1 MSITHSYINHTQVR
15 LFYKVLCTS
24 LVIMKVPNMFQ
35 SVIQSLRKELTLN
48 DILWGII
55 PLILFILSNN
65 RYSISYVDGLLTQGS
80 LVTVALTNIVVAL
93 LLSVRKIWPEQAAII
108 FIVICIV
115 QVIFGPAQLFADF
128 FGFVL
133 LVNAIARGNPTHT
146 KVFVITA
153 YITTIL
159 SCALISWNVVMGP
172 IYGNNHSKSSYT
184 CSVRNI
190 NSSNIKNCV
199 SNILNFAIP
208 SIIFAIIITT
218 ITVIIGYWQRTH
230 VHTIQLLQEH
240 NNAIRA
246 YRRKA
251 QHIAVTAERARIAR
265 DMHDI
270 VAHTLSIII
279 VQADGGRY
287 AATQNIS
294 LAKKTMHIIKNEAE
308 RAVHDMRR
316 LLEALTDAPSGKL
329 DFNHVPSLIEQ
340 AKIASPKNIFWH
352 TVDGIN
358 SSNKLNKN
366 AQTVAYRIIQEALTN
381 IRKHAGECVKVN
393 IHEEWNNQGLT
404 LKITNEIHK
413 IEANQEQNSGAPHK
427 NGYGLIGMKERIE
440 NLHGTLD
447 YGKLNDGTFSIVAF
461 IPYSYSADQ
470 SNSTASV
477 LNSIHNVTNKNAKV
491 NNQAEAQTK
500 PANVKPADVNVPT
513 SSNVLPY
520 VLPEANTSKNRI
532 EKVSQWFEQHW
543 LIGDII
549 YASPWVVMMLFLPT
563 YDFIVGVGMSSQYSN
578 SLSLQILYKV
588 FTLTTMVP
596 FMFRRK
602 APTAC
607 AIVAAVFSAIQLIL
621 LPDILFANFFIPN
634 IIYAAVLYGKKRAWQ
649 WVSAVVLAESAI
661 FAVKIGIATK
671 NIPQTETPIRFFT
684 SNIAT
689 TNFYDFMQFASVGL
703 VFGFIVAI
711 ICFTVIAF
719 AYYRRNDDNNLL
731 LLKARRTELEQEQ
744 KQLEVLAANAERQ
757 RLSSNIQQKVAI
769 TLHKV
774 IDAAN
779 SGIDML
785 NKYEKT
791 NSNAENTEST
801 ETEKPQEQSEEI
813 SKAFKNIGDEGR
825 SALKYMRK
833 LLGVLRE
840 TGSSVHSANNTAN
853 VAEIA
858 IRPAAPLDEQIQH
871 NAINKQ

>member
-1 MSITHSYINHTQVR
+1 
-15 LFYKVLCTS
+15 
-24 LVIMKVPNMFQ
+24 MKISHMFC
-35 SVIQSLRKELTLN
+35 SVIQRLRTELTIN

-55 PLILFILSNN
+55 PFILFILSSN
-65 RYSISYVDGLLTQGS
+65 RYVISNVDGFLTQSS
-80 LVTVALTNIVVAL
+80 LITVALTNIVVAL
-93 LLSVRKIWPEQAAII
+93 LLSVRKLWPEQAATI

-115 QVIFGPAQLFADF
+115 QVIFGPTQLFADF

-133 LVNAIARGNPTHT
+133 LVNAIARGNPEHS
-146 KVFVITA
+146 KSFVIAA
-153 YITTIL
+153 YVTTVL
-159 SCALISWNVVMGP
+159 SCAIISWNAVMGP

-230 VHTIQLLQEH
+230 VHTIQLLQDH

-246 YRRKA
+246 YRKKA

-287 AATQNIS
+287 AATKDIS

-440 NLHGTLD
+440 NLQGTLD
-447 YGKLNDGTFSIVAF
+447 YGKMNDGTFSIVAF

-477 LNSIHNVTNKNAKV
+477 LNSIHNVTHKNAKV
-491 NNQAEAQTK
+491 NNESAAQAE

-840 TGSSVHSANNTAN
+840 TGSSVHSANNAAN

>member
-1 MSITHSYINHTQVR
+1 
-15 LFYKVLCTS
+15 
-24 LVIMKVPNMFQ
+24 MKIPHMFQ
-35 SVIQSLRKELTLN
+35 SALQRLRTELTIN

-55 PLILFILSNN
+55 SLILFILSSN
-65 RYSISYVDGLLTQGS
+65 RYVISNVDGFLTQSS
-80 LVTVALTNIVVAL
+80 LITVTLTNVVIAL
-93 LLSVRKIWPEQAAII
+93 LLSVRKLWPEQSATI
-108 FIVICIV
+108 FIVTCIV
-115 QVIFGPAQLFADF
+115 QVIFGPTQLFADF

-133 LVNAIARGNPTHT
+133 LVNAIARGNPEHS
-146 KVFVITA
+146 KAFVIAA
-153 YITTIL
+153 YVTTVL
-159 SCALISWNVVMGP
+159 SCAVISWNIVMGP
-172 IYGNNHSKSSYT
+172 IYGNNHSKASYT
-184 CSVRNI
+184 YSVRNI
-190 NSSNIKNCV
+190 NSSNIRNCI
-199 SNILNFAIP
+199 SIILDFAIP

-230 VHTIQLLQEH
+230 VHTIQLLQDH

-246 YRRKA
+246 YRKKA
-251 QHIAVTAERARIAR
+251 QNIAVTAERARIAR

-287 AATQNIS
+287 AATKDIA
-294 LAKKTMHIIKNEAE
+294 LAKKTMHIIKNESE

-316 LLEALTDAPSGKL
+316 LLEALTDAPSAQL
-329 DFNHVPSLIEQ
+329 DFNHIPSLIEQ
-340 AKIASPKNIFWH
+340 AKIASPNNIFWH

-358 SSNKLNKN
+358 SQNRLNTD
-366 AQTVAYRIIQEALTN
+366 AQTVAYRVVQESLTN
-381 IRKHAGECVKVN
+381 IRKHAGNGIKIN
-393 IHEEWNNQGLT
+393 IHEQWNEQGLT
-404 LKITNEIHK
+404 LKITNEVHK
-413 IEANQEQNSGAPHK
+413 LEANQEQNSGVPHK

-461 IPYSYSADQ
+461 IPYSYSTDQ
-470 SNSTASV
+470 SNSATSA
-477 LNSIHNVTNKNAKV
+477 LNSIPNVTYKNTKV
-491 NNQAEAQTK
+491 NNESAAQAE

-513 SSNVLPY
+513 SSKVLPK
-520 VLPEANTSKNRI
+520 VLPETNASQNRI

-549 YASPWVVMMLFLPT
+549 YALPWVVMMLFLPT

-621 LPDILFANFFIPN
+621 LPNILFANFFIPN

-661 FAVKIGIATK
+661 FAVKIGISSK

-703 VFGFIVAI
+703 VFGFIVAL
-711 ICFTVIAF
+711 ICFAAIAF
-719 AYYRRNDDNNLL
+719 AYSRRNDDNNLL
-731 LLKARRTELEQEQ
+731 ILKARRTELEQEQ

-791 NSNAENTEST
+791 NSNAENRKLSEPKQS
-801 ETEKPQEQSEEI
+801 QEQSEEI

-840 TGSSVHSANNTAN
+840 TGSSVHSANNAAN
-853 VAEIA
+853 VTEIA

-871 NAINKQ
+871 NALNKQ

>member
-1 MSITHSYINHTQVR
+1 
-15 LFYKVLCTS
+15 
-24 LVIMKVPNMFQ
+24 MKVPNMFQ
-35 SVIQSLRKELTLN
+35 SVIQRLRKELTLN

-55 PLILFILSNN
+55 PLILFILSSD
-65 RYSISYVDGLLTQGS
+65 RYVISNVDGFLTQGS
-80 LVTVALTNIVVAL
+80 LITVTLINIVVAL
-93 LLSVRKIWPEQAAII
+93 LLSLRKLWPEQAATI

-115 QVIFGPAQLFADF
+115 QVAFGPTQLFADF

-133 LVNAIARGNPTHT
+133 LVNAIARGNPEHS
-146 KVFVITA
+146 KAFVIAA
-153 YITTIL
+153 YVTTVL
-159 SCALISWNVVMGP
+159 SCAVISWNTVMGP
-172 IYGNNHSKSSYT
+172 IYGINHSKASYT
-184 CSVRNI
+184 CSVQNI
-190 NSSNIKNCV
+190 NSSSIKNCV

-230 VHTIQLLQEH
+230 VHTIQLLQDH

-287 AATQNIS
+287 AATKDIS

-316 LLEALTDAPSGKL
+316 LLEALTDAPSCQL
-329 DFNHVPSLIEQ
+329 DFNHIPSLIEQ

-358 SSNKLNKN
+358 SQNRLNTD
-366 AQTVAYRIIQEALTN
+366 AQTVAYRVVQESLTN
-381 IRKHAGECVKVN
+381 IRKHAGDGVKIN
-393 IHEEWNNQGLT
+393 IHEQWNNQGLT

-413 IEANQEQNSGAPHK
+413 IEANQTQNSNAQHK
-427 NGYGLIGMKERIE
+427 NGYGLIGMKERLE

-477 LNSIHNVTNKNAKV
+477 LNSIHNVTHKNPKV

-513 SSNVLPY
+513 SSKVLPY

-588 FTLTTMVP
+588 FTLTTMIP

-621 LPDILFANFFIPN
+621 LPNILFANFFIPN
-634 IIYAAVLYGKKRAWQ
+634 IIYAAVLYGKKHAWQ
-649 WVSAVVLAESAI
+649 WVSSVVLAESAI
-661 FAVKIGIATK
+661 FAVKIGISSK

-785 NKYEKT
+785 KNDEKT
-791 NSNAENTEST
+791 NSNAENTESK
-801 ETEKPQEQSEEI
+801 ETEKPQEQSEAI
-813 SKAFKNIGDEGR
+813 SKAFKNISDEGR
-825 SALKYMRK
+825 SALKYLRK
-833 LLGVLRE
+833 LLGILRE
-840 TGSSVHSANNTAN
+840 TGSSVNSANKGAN

-871 NAINKQ
+871 NALNKQ

>member
-1 MSITHSYINHTQVR
+1 
-15 LFYKVLCTS
+15 
-24 LVIMKVPNMFQ
+24 MKVPNMFQ
-35 SVIQSLRKELTLN
+35 SVIQRLRKELTLN
-48 DILWGII
+48 DILWFII
-55 PLILFILSNN
+55 PFILFILSIN
-65 RYSISYVDGLLTQGS
+65 RYVISNVDGFLTQSS
-80 LVTVALTNIVVAL
+80 LIAVILINIVVAL
-93 LLSVRKIWPEQAAII
+93 LLSVRKLWPEQAAIT

-115 QVIFGPAQLFADF
+115 QVIFGPIQLFADF

-133 LVNAIARGNPTHT
+133 LVNAIALGNPEHS
-146 KVFVITA
+146 KAFVIA
-153 YITTIL
+153 SYVTTVL
-159 SCALISWNVVMGP
+159 SCALISWNAVMGP

-199 SNILNFAIP
+199 SNILDFAIP

-287 AATQNIS
+287 AATKDIS

-316 LLEALTDAPSGKL
+316 LLEALTDAPSNDTNL
-329 DFNHVPSLIEQ
+329 NHVPSLIEQ
-340 AKIASPKNIFWH
+340 ARIASPNNIFWH

-393 IHEEWNNQGLT
+393 IHEEWNNQGLI

-413 IEANQEQNSGAPHK
+413 IEDSKAQNSNAQHK

-461 IPYSYSADQ
+461 IPYSYSTDQ
-470 SNSTASV
+470 SNTTASL
-477 LNSIHNVTNKNAKV
+477 LNSIPNVTYENAKI
-491 NNQAEAQTK
+491 NNQSVEQTK
-500 PANVKPADVNVPT
+500 LANANAPT
-513 SSNVLPY
+513 SSKVLPE
-520 VLPEANTSKNRI
+520 VLPEANASRNKI

-563 YDFIVGVGMSSQYSN
+563 YDFIVGNGMSSQYSN
-578 SLSLQILYKV
+578 SLPSQILYKV

-602 APTAC
+602 APTTC
-607 AIVAAVFSAIQLIL
+607 AIVAAIFSAIQLIF
-621 LPDILFANFFIPN
+621 LPNILFANLFIPS
-634 IIYAAVLYGKKRAWQ
+634 IIYSAVLYGKKRTWQ

-661 FAVKIGIATK
+661 FSLKIGIASR
-671 NIPQTETPIRFFT
+671 NIPQNATPIQFFT
-684 SNIAT
+684 SKIDT
-689 TNFYDFMQFASVGL
+689 TNFYVIMQMASVGL
-703 VFGFIVAI
+703 VFGFIVAL
-711 ICFTVIAF
+711 ICFAAIAF
-719 AYYRRNDDNNLL
+719 AYSRRNDDNNLL
-731 LLKARRTELEQEQ
+731 ILKARRTELEQEQ

-779 SGIDML
+779 NGIDML
-785 NKYEKT
+785 NKYEKA
-791 NSNAENTEST
+791 NNNTENRKLS
-801 ETEKPQEQSEEI
+801 EPKQSQEQSEEI

-840 TGSSVHSANNTAN
+840 TGSSANSANNVAN
-853 VAEIA
+853 VTEIA

-871 NAINKQ
+871 SALNKQE

>member
-1 MSITHSYINHTQVR
+1 MKISHTFNRAIQR
-15 LFYKVLCTS
+15 LRT
-24 LVIMKVPNMFQ
+24 
-35 SVIQSLRKELTLN
+35 ELTLN

-55 PLILFILSNN
+55 PLILFMLSSN
-65 RYSISYVDGLLTQGS
+65 RYTISNVDGFLTQSS
-80 LVTVALTNIVVAL
+80 LITTYLINIVVAS
-93 LLSVRKIWPEQAAII
+93 LLSLRKLWPEQAATI

-115 QVIFGPAQLFADF
+115 QVAFGPTQLFADF

-133 LVNAIARGNPTHT
+133 LVNAIARGNPEHS
-146 KVFVITA
+146 KAFVIAA
-153 YITTIL
+153 YVTTVL
-159 SCALISWNVVMGP
+159 SCAVISWNTVMGP
-172 IYGNNHSKSSYT
+172 IYGINHSKASYT
-184 CSVRNI
+184 CSVQNI
-190 NSSNIKNCV
+190 NSSSIKNCV

-230 VHTIQLLQEH
+230 VHTIQLLQDH

-287 AATQNIS
+287 AATKDIA

-316 LLEALTDAPSGKL
+316 LLEALTDAPSCQL
-329 DFNHVPSLIEQ
+329 DFNHIPSLIEQ

-358 SSNKLNKN
+358 SQNRLNTD
-366 AQTVAYRIIQEALTN
+366 AQTVAYRVVQESLTN
-381 IRKHAGECVKVN
+381 IRKHAGDGVKIN
-393 IHEEWNNQGLT
+393 IHEQWNNQGLT

-413 IEANQEQNSGAPHK
+413 IEANQTQNSNAQHK
-427 NGYGLIGMKERIE
+427 NGYGLIGMKERLE

-513 SSNVLPY
+513 SSKVLPY

-588 FTLTTMVP
+588 FTLTTMIP

-621 LPDILFANFFIPN
+621 LPNILFANFFIPN
-634 IIYAAVLYGKKRAWQ
+634 IIYAAVLYGKKHAWQ
-649 WVSAVVLAESAI
+649 WVSSVVLAESAI
-661 FAVKIGIATK
+661 FAVKIGISSK

-703 VFGFIVAI
+703 VFGFIVAL
-711 ICFTVIAF
+711 ICFAAIAF
-719 AYYRRNDDNNLL
+719 AYSRRNDDNNLL
-731 LLKARRTELEQEQ
+731 ILKARRTELEQEQ

-757 RLSSNIQQKVAI
+757 RISANIQQKVAV

-785 NKYEKT
+785 NEYEKS
-791 NSNAENTEST
+791 NSNAENLKST
-801 ETEKPQEQSEEI
+801 KLKQEQELEQEQIEAI

-825 SALKYMRK
+825 SALRYMRK
-833 LLGVLRE
+833 LLGILRE
-840 TGSSVHSANNTAN
+840 TGSSVNSSNNGAN
-853 VAEIA
+853 VTEIA
-858 IRPAAPLDEQIQH
+858 VRPAPSLDEQIQH
-871 NAINKQ
+871 RLANKHE

>member
-1 MSITHSYINHTQVR
+1 
-15 LFYKVLCTS
+15 
-24 LVIMKVPNMFQ
+24 MKVPNMFQ
-35 SVIQSLRKELTLN
+35 SVIQRLRKELTLN

-55 PLILFILSNN
+55 PLILFILSSD
-65 RYSISYVDGLLTQGS
+65 RYVISNVDGFLTQGS
-80 LVTVALTNIVVAL
+80 LITVTLINIVVAL
-93 LLSVRKIWPEQAAII
+93 LLSVRKLWPEQAATI

-115 QVIFGPAQLFADF
+115 QVIFGPTQLFADF

-133 LVNAIARGNPTHT
+133 LVNAIARGNPEHS
-146 KVFVITA
+146 KAFVIAA
-153 YITTIL
+153 YVTTVL
-159 SCALISWNVVMGP
+159 SCAVISWNTVMGP

-184 CSVRNI
+184 CSVQNI
-190 NSSNIKNCV
+190 NSSNIRNCV

-230 VHTIQLLQEH
+230 VHTIQLLQDH

-287 AATQNIS
+287 AATKDIA

-316 LLEALTDAPSGKL
+316 LLEALTDAPSCQL
-329 DFNHVPSLIEQ
+329 DFNHIPSLIEQ

-358 SSNKLNKN
+358 SQNRLNTD
-366 AQTVAYRIIQEALTN
+366 AQTVAYRVVQESLTN
-381 IRKHAGECVKVN
+381 IRKHAGDGVKIN
-393 IHEEWNNQGLT
+393 IHEQWNNQGLT

-413 IEANQEQNSGAPHK
+413 IEANQTQNSNAQNK

-447 YGKLNDGTFSIVAF
+447 YGKMNDGTFSIVAF
-461 IPYSYSADQ
+461 IPYSYSTDE

-477 LNSIHNVTNKNAKV
+477 LNSIHNVTHKNPKV
-491 NNQAEAQTK
+491 NNESAAQAE

-513 SSNVLPY
+513 SSKVLPY
-520 VLPEANTSKNRI
+520 VLPETNASQNRI

-549 YASPWVVMMLFLPT
+549 YASPWVVMMLFIPT
-563 YDFIVGVGMSSQYSN
+563 YDFTVGTGMTSQYSN

-588 FTLTTMVP
+588 FTLTTMIP

-602 APTAC
+602 APTVC

-621 LPDILFANFFIPN
+621 LPNILFANFFIPN

-649 WVSAVVLAESAI
+649 WVSSVVLAESAI

-684 SNIAT
+684 SNIAI

-703 VFGFIVAI
+703 VFGFIVAL
-711 ICFTVIAF
+711 ICFAAIAF
-719 AYYRRNDDNNLL
+719 AYSRRNDDNNLL

-791 NSNAENTEST
+791 NSNAENRKSSEPKQS
-801 ETEKPQEQSEEI
+801 QEQSEEI

-840 TGSSVHSANNTAN
+840 TGSSVHSANNAAN
-853 VAEIA
+853 VTEIA

-871 NAINKQ
+871 NALNKQE

>member
-1 MSITHSYINHTQVR
+1 
-15 LFYKVLCTS
+15 
-24 LVIMKVPNMFQ
+24 MKVPNMFQ
-35 SVIQSLRKELTLN
+35 SVIQRLRKELTLN

-55 PLILFILSNN
+55 PLILFILSSD
-65 RYSISYVDGLLTQGS
+65 RYVISNVDGFLTQGS
-80 LVTVALTNIVVAL
+80 LITVTLINIVVAL
-93 LLSVRKIWPEQAAII
+93 LLSLRKLWPEQAATI

-115 QVIFGPAQLFADF
+115 QVAFGPTQLFADF

-133 LVNAIARGNPTHT
+133 LVNAIARGNPEHS
-146 KVFVITA
+146 KAFVIAA
-153 YITTIL
+153 YVTTVL
-159 SCALISWNVVMGP
+159 SCAVISWNTVMGP
-172 IYGNNHSKSSYT
+172 IYGINHSKASYT
-184 CSVRNI
+184 CSVQNI
-190 NSSNIKNCV
+190 NSSSIKNCV

-230 VHTIQLLQEH
+230 VHTIQLLQDH

-287 AATQNIS
+287 AATKDIA

-316 LLEALTDAPSGKL
+316 LLEALTDAPSCQL
-329 DFNHVPSLIEQ
+329 DFNHIPSLIEQ

-358 SSNKLNKN
+358 SQNRLNTD
-366 AQTVAYRIIQEALTN
+366 AQTVAYRVVQESLTN
-381 IRKHAGECVKVN
+381 IRKHAGDGVKIN
-393 IHEEWNNQGLT
+393 IHEQWNNQGLT

-413 IEANQEQNSGAPHK
+413 TEANQTQNSNAQHK
-427 NGYGLIGMKERIE
+427 NGYGLIGMKERLE

-477 LNSIHNVTNKNAKV
+477 LNSIHNVTHKNAKV
-491 NNQAEAQTK
+491 NNQSAAQAE
-500 PANVKPADVNVPT
+500 PSNVKPADVNVPT
-513 SSNVLPY
+513 SSKVLPY

-563 YDFIVGVGMSSQYSN
+563 YDFTVGTGMSSQYSN

-588 FTLTTMVP
+588 FTLTTMIP

-621 LPDILFANFFIPN
+621 LPNILFANFFIPN

-649 WVSAVVLAESAI
+649 WVSSVVLAESAI
-661 FAVKIGIATK
+661 FAVKIGISSK

-703 VFGFIVAI
+703 VFGFIVAL
-711 ICFTVIAF
+711 ICFAAIAF
-719 AYYRRNDDNNLL
+719 AYSRRNDDNNLL
-731 LLKARRTELEQEQ
+731 ILKARRTELEQEQ

-785 NKYEKT
+785 KNYEKT
-791 NSNAENTEST
+791 NSNAENRKSSEPKQS
-801 ETEKPQEQSEEI
+801 QEQSEEI

-840 TGSSVHSANNTAN
+840 TGSSVHSANNAAN
-853 VAEIA
+853 VTEIA

-871 NAINKQ
+871 NALNKQE

>member
-1 MSITHSYINHTQVR
+1 
-15 LFYKVLCTS
+15 
-24 LVIMKVPNMFQ
+24 MFC
-35 SVIQSLRKELTLN
+35 SVIQRLRTELTIN

-55 PLILFILSNN
+55 PFILFILSSN
-65 RYSISYVDGLLTQGS
+65 RYVISNVDGFLTQSS
-80 LVTVALTNIVVAL
+80 LITVALTNIVVAL
-93 LLSVRKIWPEQAAII
+93 LLSVRKLWPEQAATI

-115 QVIFGPAQLFADF
+115 QVIFGPTQLFADF

-133 LVNAIARGNPTHT
+133 LVNAIARGNPEHS
-146 KVFVITA
+146 KAFVIAA
-153 YITTIL
+153 YVTTVL
-159 SCALISWNVVMGP
+159 SCAIISWNAVMGP

-230 VHTIQLLQEH
+230 VHTIQLLQDH

-246 YRRKA
+246 YRKKA

-287 AATQNIS
+287 AATKDIS

-440 NLHGTLD
+440 NLQGTLD
-447 YGKLNDGTFSIVAF
+447 YGKMNDGTFSIVAF

-477 LNSIHNVTNKNAKV
+477 LNSIHNVTHKNAKV
-491 NNQAEAQTK
+491 NNESAAQAE

>member
-1 MSITHSYINHTQVR
+1 
-15 LFYKVLCTS
+15 
-24 LVIMKVPNMFQ
+24 MKIPHMFQ
-35 SVIQSLRKELTLN
+35 SALQRLRTELTIN

-55 PLILFILSNN
+55 SLILFILSSN
-65 RYSISYVDGLLTQGS
+65 RYVISNVDGFLTQSS
-80 LVTVALTNIVVAL
+80 LITVTLTNVVIAL
-93 LLSVRKIWPEQAAII
+93 LLSVRKLWPEQSATI
-108 FIVICIV
+108 FIVTCIV
-115 QVIFGPAQLFADF
+115 QVIFGPTQLFADF

-133 LVNAIARGNPTHT
+133 LVNAIARGNPEHS
-146 KVFVITA
+146 KAFVIAA
-153 YITTIL
+153 YVTTVL
-159 SCALISWNVVMGP
+159 SCAVISWNIVMGP
-172 IYGNNHSKSSYT
+172 IYGNNHSKASYT
-184 CSVRNI
+184 YSVRNI
-190 NSSNIKNCV
+190 NSSNIRNCI
-199 SNILNFAIP
+199 SIILDFAIP

-230 VHTIQLLQEH
+230 VHTIQLLQDH

-246 YRRKA
+246 YRKKA
-251 QHIAVTAERARIAR
+251 QNIAVTAERARIAR

-287 AATQNIS
+287 AATKDIA

-316 LLEALTDAPSGKL
+316 LLEALTDAPSGQL
-329 DFNHVPSLIEQ
+329 DFNHIPSLIEQ

-352 TVDGIN
+352 TIDGIN
-358 SSNKLNKN
+358 SQNRLNTD
-366 AQTVAYRIIQEALTN
+366 AQTVAYRVVQESLTN
-381 IRKHAGECVKVN
+381 IRKHAGDGVKIN
-393 IHEEWNNQGLT
+393 IHEQWKNQGLT

-413 IEANQEQNSGAPHK
+413 TEANQTQNSNAQHK
-427 NGYGLIGMKERIE
+427 NGYGLIGMKERLE

-461 IPYSYSADQ
+461 IPYSYSTDQ
-470 SNSTASV
+470 SNSATSA
-477 LNSIHNVTNKNAKV
+477 LNSIPNVTYKNTKV
-491 NNQAEAQTK
+491 NNESAAQAE

-513 SSNVLPY
+513 SSKVLPK
-520 VLPEANTSKNRI
+520 VLPETNASQNRI

-549 YASPWVVMMLFLPT
+549 YASPWVVMMLFIPT
-563 YDFIVGVGMSSQYSN
+563 YDFLVGTGMTSQYSS
-578 SLSLQILYKV
+578 SLSLQILYRV
-588 FTLTTMVP
+588 FTLTTMIP

-602 APTAC
+602 SPTTC
-607 AIVAAVFSAIQLIL
+607 AIVAAVFSAIQLIF
-621 LPDILFANFFIPN
+621 LPNILFANFFIPN

-661 FAVKIGIATK
+661 FAVKIGISSK

-684 SNIAT
+684 SNIVT

-719 AYYRRNDDNNLL
+719 AYYRRSDDNNLL

-757 RLSSNIQQKVAI
+757 RLSANIQQKVAL

-774 IDAAN
+774 INAAN
-779 SGIDML
+779 CGISML
-785 NKYEKT
+785 NKYEKS
-791 NSNAENTEST
+791 NSNAENRKSSEPEQS
-801 ETEKPQEQSEEI
+801 QEQEQIEEI

-825 SALKYMRK
+825 SALRYMRK
-833 LLGVLRE
+833 LLGILRE
-840 TGSSVHSANNTAN
+840 TGSSVHSANNGAN
-853 VAEIA
+853 VTEIA
-858 IRPAAPLDEQIQH
+858 IRPAPSLDEQIQH
-871 NAINKQ
+871 NTLNKQE

>member
-1 MSITHSYINHTQVR
+1 MKISRTFNSCIQR
-15 LFYKVLCTS
+15 LR
-24 LVIMKVPNMFQ
+24 N
-35 SVIQSLRKELTLN
+35 ELTLN

-55 PLILFILSNN
+55 PLILFILSSN
-65 RYSISYVDGLLTQGS
+65 RYVISNVDGFLTQSS
-80 LVTVALTNIVVAL
+80 LITVTLINIVVAL
-93 LLSVRKIWPEQAAII
+93 LLSLRKLWPEQAATI

-115 QVIFGPAQLFADF
+115 QVIFGTTQLFADF

-133 LVNAIARGNPTHT
+133 LVNAIARGNTEHS
-146 KVFVITA
+146 KAFVIAA
-153 YITTIL
+153 YVTTVL

-190 NSSNIKNCV
+190 DSSNIKNCV

-208 SIIFAIIITT
+208 SIIFAIITTT

-230 VHTIQLLQEH
+230 VHTIQLLQDH

-246 YRRKA
+246 YRKKA

-287 AATQNIS
+287 AATKDIS

-358 SSNKLNKN
+358 SQNRLNAD
-366 AQTVAYRIIQEALTN
+366 AQTVAYRVVQESLTN
-381 IRKHAGECVKVN
+381 IRKHAGDGVKVN
-393 IHEEWNNQGLT
+393 IHEQWNNQGLT

-413 IEANQEQNSGAPHK
+413 TEANQTQNSNAQHK
-427 NGYGLIGMKERIE
+427 NGYGLIGMKERLE

-477 LNSIHNVTNKNAKV
+477 LNSIHNVTHKNAKV
-491 NNQAEAQTK
+491 NNQSAAQAK

-513 SSNVLPY
+513 SSKVLPK
-520 VLPEANTSKNRI
+520 VLPETNASQNRI

-549 YASPWVVMMLFLPT
+549 YASPWVVMMLFIPT
-563 YDFIVGVGMSSQYSN
+563 YDFTVGTGMTSQYSS
-578 SLSLQILYKV
+578 SLSSQILYRV
-588 FTLTTMVP
+588 FTLTTMIP

-602 APTAC
+602 SPTTC
-607 AIVAAVFSAIQLIL
+607 AIVAAVFSAIQLIF
-621 LPDILFANFFIPN
+621 LPNILFANFFIPN
-634 IIYAAVLYGKKRAWQ
+634 IIYTAVLYGKKRAWQ

-661 FAVKIGIATK
+661 FAVKIGIATR
-671 NIPQTETPIRFFT
+671 NIPQNETPIQFFA
-684 SNIAT
+684 SNAYT
-689 TNFYDFMQFASVGL
+689 TNFYDIMQMASVGL
-703 VFGFIVAI
+703 AFGFVVAL

-719 AYYRRNDDNNLL
+719 AYSRRNDDNNLL

-757 RLSSNIQQKVAI
+757 RLSANIQQKVAV

-785 NKYEKT
+785 NEYEEARNNIK
-791 NSNAENTEST
+791 NQNCA
-801 ETEKPQEQSEEI
+801 KPEQALEQSEAI
-813 SKAFKNIGDEGR
+813 RKSFKNISDEGR

-833 LLGVLRE
+833 LLGILRE
-840 TGSSVHSANNTAN
+840 TSSSVNSTNNSANVT
-853 VAEIA
+853 EIA
-858 IRPAAPLDEQIQH
+858 VRPAPSLDEQIQH
-871 NAINKQ
+871 NALNKQE

>member
-1 MSITHSYINHTQVR
+1 
-15 LFYKVLCTS
+15 
-24 LVIMKVPNMFQ
+24 MKISHMFC
-35 SVIQSLRKELTLN
+35 SVIQRLRTELTIN

-55 PLILFILSNN
+55 PFILFILSSN
-65 RYSISYVDGLLTQGS
+65 RYVISNVDGFLTQSS
-80 LVTVALTNIVVAL
+80 LITVALTNIVVAL
-93 LLSVRKIWPEQAAII
+93 LLSVRKLWPEQAATI

-115 QVIFGPAQLFADF
+115 QVIFGPTQLFADF

-133 LVNAIARGNPTHT
+133 LVNAIARGNPEHS
-146 KVFVITA
+146 KAFVIAA
-153 YITTIL
+153 YVTTVL
-159 SCALISWNVVMGP
+159 SCAIISWNAVMGP

-230 VHTIQLLQEH
+230 VHTIQLLQEN

-246 YRRKA
+246 YRKKA

-287 AATQNIS
+287 AATKDIS

-440 NLHGTLD
+440 NLQGTLD
-447 YGKLNDGTFSIVAF
+447 YGKMNDGTFSIVAF

-477 LNSIHNVTNKNAKV
+477 LNSIHNVTHKNAKV
-491 NNQAEAQTK
+491 NNESAAQAE

>member
-1 MSITHSYINHTQVR
+1 MKISRTFNSCIQR
-15 LFYKVLCTS
+15 LR
-24 LVIMKVPNMFQ
+24 N
-35 SVIQSLRKELTLN
+35 ELTLN

-55 PLILFILSNN
+55 PLILFILSSN
-65 RYSISYVDGLLTQGS
+65 RYVISNVDGFLTQSS
-80 LVTVALTNIVVAL
+80 LITVTLINIVVAL
-93 LLSVRKIWPEQAAII
+93 LLSLRKLWPEQAATI

-115 QVIFGPAQLFADF
+115 QVIFGTTQLFADF

-133 LVNAIARGNPTHT
+133 LVNAIARGNTEHS
-146 KVFVITA
+146 KAFVIAA
-153 YITTIL
+153 YVTTVL

-190 NSSNIKNCV
+190 DSSNIKNCV

-208 SIIFAIIITT
+208 SIIFAIITTT

-246 YRRKA
+246 YRKKA

-287 AATQNIS
+287 AATKDIS

-316 LLEALTDAPSGKL
+316 LLESLTDAPSGQL

-358 SSNKLNKN
+358 SQNRLNAD
-366 AQTVAYRIIQEALTN
+366 AQTVAYRVVQESLTN
-381 IRKHAGECVKVN
+381 IRKHAGDGVKVN
-393 IHEEWNNQGLT
+393 IHEQWNNQGLT

-413 IEANQEQNSGAPHK
+413 TEANQTQNSNAQHK
-427 NGYGLIGMKERIE
+427 NGYGLIGMKERLE

-477 LNSIHNVTNKNAKV
+477 LNSIHNVTHKNAKV
-491 NNQAEAQTK
+491 NNQSAAQAK

-513 SSNVLPY
+513 SSKVLPK
-520 VLPEANTSKNRI
+520 VLPETNASQNRI

-549 YASPWVVMMLFLPT
+549 YASPWVVMMLFIPT
-563 YDFIVGVGMSSQYSN
+563 YDFTVGTGMTSQYSS
-578 SLSLQILYKV
+578 SLSSQILYRV
-588 FTLTTMVP
+588 FTLTTMIP

-602 APTAC
+602 SPTTC
-607 AIVAAVFSAIQLIL
+607 AIVAAVFSAIQLIF
-621 LPDILFANFFIPN
+621 LPNILFANFFIPN
-634 IIYAAVLYGKKRAWQ
+634 IIYTAVLYGKKRAWQ

-661 FAVKIGIATK
+661 FAVKIGIATR
-671 NIPQTETPIRFFT
+671 NIPQNETPIQFFA
-684 SNIAT
+684 SNAYT
-689 TNFYDFMQFASVGL
+689 TNFYDIMQMASVGL
-703 VFGFIVAI
+703 AFGFVVAL

-719 AYYRRNDDNNLL
+719 AYSRRNDDNNLL

-757 RLSSNIQQKVAI
+757 RLSANIQQKVAV

-785 NKYEKT
+785 NEYEEARNNIK
-791 NSNAENTEST
+791 NQNCA
-801 ETEKPQEQSEEI
+801 KPEQALEQSEAI
-813 SKAFKNIGDEGR
+813 RKSFKNISDEGR

-833 LLGVLRE
+833 LLGILRE
-840 TGSSVHSANNTAN
+840 TSSSVNSTNNSANVT
-853 VAEIA
+853 EIA
-858 IRPAAPLDEQIQH
+858 VRPAPSLDEQIQH
-871 NAINKQ
+871 NALNKQE

>member
-1 MSITHSYINHTQVR
+1 MKISRTFNSCIQR
-15 LFYKVLCTS
+15 LR
-24 LVIMKVPNMFQ
+24 N
-35 SVIQSLRKELTLN
+35 ELTLN

-55 PLILFILSNN
+55 PLILFILSSD
-65 RYSISYVDGLLTQGS
+65 RYVISNVDGFLTQGS
-80 LVTVALTNIVVAL
+80 LITVTLINIVVAL
-93 LLSVRKIWPEQAAII
+93 LLSVRKLWPEQSATI

-115 QVIFGPAQLFADF
+115 QVIFGPTQLFADF

-133 LVNAIARGNPTHT
+133 LVNAIARGNTEHS
-146 KVFVITA
+146 KAFVIAA
-153 YITTIL
+153 YVTTVL
-159 SCALISWNVVMGP
+159 SCAVISWNIVMGP
-172 IYGNNHSKSSYT
+172 IYGINHSKASYT
-184 CSVRNI
+184 CSVQNI

-230 VHTIQLLQEH
+230 VHTIQLLQDH

-246 YRRKA
+246 YRKKA
-251 QHIAVTAERARIAR
+251 QNIAVTAERARIAR

-287 AATQNIS
+287 AATKDIS

-316 LLEALTDAPSGKL
+316 LLEALTDAPSCQL
-329 DFNHVPSLIEQ
+329 DFNHIPSLIEQ

-358 SSNKLNKN
+358 SQNRFNTD
-366 AQTVAYRIIQEALTN
+366 AQTVAYRVVQESLTN

-393 IHEEWNNQGLT
+393 IHEEWNNQGLK
-404 LKITNEIHK
+404 LKITNEINK
-413 IEANQEQNSGAPHK
+413 LEANQEQNSGVPHK

-477 LNSIHNVTNKNAKV
+477 LNSIHNVTHKNAKV

-500 PANVKPADVNVPT
+500 PENANVST
-513 SSNVLPY
+513 SSEVSTNVLPY
-520 VLPEANTSKNRI
+520 VLPETNASQNRI

-543 LIGDII
+543 LIGDVI
-549 YASPWVVMMLFLPT
+549 YASPWTVLMLFIPT
-563 YDFIVGVGMSSQYSN
+563 YDFIVGTGMTSQYSS
-578 SLSLQILYKV
+578 SLSLQILYRIL
-588 FTLTTMVP
+588 TLTTMIP

-602 APTAC
+602 APTTC
-607 AIVAAVFSAIQLIL
+607 AIVAAAFSAIQLIC
-621 LPDILFANFFIPN
+621 LPNILFANFFIPT
-634 IIYAAVLYGKKRAWQ
+634 IVYAAVLYGKKHPWQ

-661 FAVKIGIATK
+661 FAVKIGVASK
-671 NIPQTETPIRFFT
+671 NIPQNETPIRFFA
-684 SNIAT
+684 SNAYT
-689 TNFYDFMQFASVGL
+689 TNFYDIMQMASVGL
-703 VFGFIVAI
+703 IFGFIVAL
-711 ICFTVIAF
+711 ICFAAIAF

-731 LLKARRTELEQEQ
+731 ILKARRTELEQEQ

-757 RLSSNIQQKVAI
+757 RISANIQQKVAI

-785 NKYEKT
+785 NEYEKS
-791 NSNAENTEST
+791 NSNAEKLKST
-801 ETEKPQEQSEEI
+801 KLEQETKQEQIEAI

-825 SALKYMRK
+825 SALRYMRK
-833 LLGVLRE
+833 LLGILRE
-840 TGSSVHSANNTAN
+840 TGSSVNLANSSANTT
-853 VAEIA
+853 EIA

-871 NAINKQ
+871 NTLNKQQ

>member
-1 MSITHSYINHTQVR
+1 
-15 LFYKVLCTS
+15 
-24 LVIMKVPNMFQ
+24 MKVPNMFQ
-35 SVIQSLRKELTLN
+35 SVIQRLRKELTLN

-55 PLILFILSNN
+55 PLILFILSNDH
-65 RYSISYVDGLLTQGS
+65 YVISNIDGFLTHGS
-80 LVTVALTNIVVAL
+80 LITVALINIVVAL

-115 QVIFGPAQLFADF
+115 QVIFGPTQLFADF

-133 LVNAIARGNPTHT
+133 LVNAIARGNPEHS
-146 KVFVITA
+146 KAFVIAA
-153 YITTIL
+153 YVTTVL
-159 SCALISWNVVMGP
+159 SCAAISWNIVMEP
-172 IYGNNHSKSSYT
+172 IYGINHSKASYT
-184 CSVRNI
+184 CSVQNI
-190 NSSNIKNCV
+190 NSSSIKNCV

-230 VHTIQLLQEH
+230 VHTIQLLQDH

-246 YRRKA
+246 YRKKA
-251 QHIAVTAERARIAR
+251 QNIAVTAERARIAR

-287 AATQNIS
+287 AATKDIS

-316 LLEALTDAPSGKL
+316 LLEALTDAPSAQL
-329 DFNHVPSLIEQ
+329 DFNHIPSLIEQ

-358 SSNKLNKN
+358 SQNRLNAD
-366 AQTVAYRIIQEALTN
+366 AQTVAYRVVQESLTN

-393 IHEEWNNQGLT
+393 IHEEWNNQGLK

-413 IEANQEQNSGAPHK
+413 IEANQTQNSNAPHK
-427 NGYGLIGMKERIE
+427 NGYGLIGMKERLE

-447 YGKLNDGTFSIVAF
+447 YGKMNDGTFSIVAF
-461 IPYSYSADQ
+461 IPYSYSTDP
-470 SNSTASV
+470 SNTTASA
-477 LNSIHNVTNKNAKV
+477 LNSIPNVTYKNTKV
-491 NNQAEAQTK
+491 NNQSSVQAE

-513 SSNVLPY
+513 SSKVLPY
-520 VLPEANTSKNRI
+520 VLPEANTSKNKI

-549 YASPWVVMMLFLPT
+549 YALPWVVMMLFLPT
-563 YDFIVGVGMSSQYSN
+563 YDFTVGTGMTSQYSS
-578 SLSLQILYKV
+578 SLSSQILYRV
-588 FTLTTMVP
+588 FTLTTMIP

-602 APTAC
+602 SPTTC
-607 AIVAAVFSAIQLIL
+607 AIVAAVFSAIQLIF
-621 LPDILFANFFIPN
+621 LPNILFANLFIPS

-649 WVSAVVLAESAI
+649 WVSATVLLESAI
-661 FAVKIGIATK
+661 FALKIGIASR
-671 NIPQTETPIRFFT
+671 NIPKNETPIRFFA
-684 SNIAT
+684 SNAYT
-689 TNFYDFMQFASVGL
+689 TNFYDIMQMSSVGL

-731 LLKARRTELEQEQ
+731 ILKARRTELEQEQ

-757 RLSSNIQQKVAI
+757 RLSSNIQQKVAV

-785 NKYEKT
+785 KNDEKT
-791 NSNAENTEST
+791 NSNAENTVSKEP
-801 ETEKPQEQSEEI
+801 EQLQEQSEAI
-813 SKAFKNIGDEGR
+813 SKAFKNISDEGR

-840 TGSSVHSANNTAN
+840 TGSSVHSANNAAN
-853 VAEIA
+853 VTEIA
-858 IRPAAPLDEQIQH
+858 IRPAPSLDEQIQH
-871 NAINKQ
+871 SALNKQE

>member
-1 MSITHSYINHTQVR
+1 
-15 LFYKVLCTS
+15 
-24 LVIMKVPNMFQ
+24 MKVPNMFQ
-35 SVIQSLRKELTLN
+35 SVIQRLRKELTLN

-55 PLILFILSNN
+55 PLILFILSSD
-65 RYSISYVDGLLTQGS
+65 RYVISNVDGFLTQGS
-80 LVTVALTNIVVAL
+80 LITVTLINIVVAL
-93 LLSVRKIWPEQAAII
+93 LLSLRKLWPEQAATI

-115 QVIFGPAQLFADF
+115 QVAFGPTQLFADF

-133 LVNAIARGNPTHT
+133 LVNAIARGNPEHS
-146 KVFVITA
+146 KAFVIAA
-153 YITTIL
+153 YVTTVL
-159 SCALISWNVVMGP
+159 SCAVISWNTVMGP
-172 IYGNNHSKSSYT
+172 IYGINHSKASYT
-184 CSVRNI
+184 CSVQNI
-190 NSSNIKNCV
+190 NSSSIKNCV

-230 VHTIQLLQEH
+230 VYTIQLLQDH

-287 AATQNIS
+287 AATKDIA

-316 LLEALTDAPSGKL
+316 LLEALTDAPSCQL
-329 DFNHVPSLIEQ
+329 DFNHIPSLIEQ

-358 SSNKLNKN
+358 SQNRLNTD
-366 AQTVAYRIIQEALTN
+366 AQTVAYRVVQESLTN
-381 IRKHAGECVKVN
+381 IRKHAGDGVKIN
-393 IHEEWNNQGLT
+393 IHEQWNNQGLT

-413 IEANQEQNSGAPHK
+413 TEANQTQNSNAQHK
-427 NGYGLIGMKERIE
+427 NGYGLIGMKERLE

-470 SNSTASV
+470 SNTTASV

-513 SSNVLPY
+513 SSKVLPY

-549 YASPWVVMMLFLPT
+549 YASPWVVMMLFIPT
-563 YDFIVGVGMSSQYSN
+563 YDFTVGTGMTSQYSS
-578 SLSLQILYKV
+578 SLSSQILYKV
-588 FTLTTMVP
+588 FTLTTMIP

-607 AIVAAVFSAIQLIL
+607 AIVAAVFSAIQLIF
-621 LPDILFANFFIPN
+621 LPNILFANFFIPN

-649 WVSAVVLAESAI
+649 WVSSVVLAESAI

-703 VFGFIVAI
+703 VFGFIVAL
-711 ICFTVIAF
+711 ICFAAIAF
-719 AYYRRNDDNNLL
+719 AYSRRNDDNNLL
-731 LLKARRTELEQEQ
+731 ILKARRTELEQEQ

-791 NSNAENTEST
+791 NSNAENRKSSEPKQS
-801 ETEKPQEQSEEI
+801 QEQSEEI

-840 TGSSVHSANNTAN
+840 TGSSVHSANNAAN
-853 VAEIA
+853 VTEIA

-871 NAINKQ
+871 NALNKQE

>member
-1 MSITHSYINHTQVR
+1 
-15 LFYKVLCTS
+15 
-24 LVIMKVPNMFQ
+24 MKVPNMFQ
-35 SVIQSLRKELTLN
+35 SVIQRLRKELTLN
-48 DILWGII
+48 DILWFII
-55 PLILFILSNN
+55 PFILFILSIN
-65 RYSISYVDGLLTQGS
+65 RYVISNVDGFLTQSS
-80 LVTVALTNIVVAL
+80 LIAVILINIVVAL
-93 LLSVRKIWPEQAAII
+93 LLSVRKLWPEQAAIT

-115 QVIFGPAQLFADF
+115 QVIFGPIQLFADF

-133 LVNAIARGNPTHT
+133 LVNAIARGNPEHS
-146 KVFVITA
+146 KAFVIA
-153 YITTIL
+153 SYVTTVL
-159 SCALISWNVVMGP
+159 SCALISWNAVMGP

-199 SNILNFAIP
+199 SNILDFAIP

-230 VHTIQLLQEH
+230 VHTIQLLQDH
-240 NNAIRA
+240 NNSIRA
-246 YRRKA
+246 YRKKA

-287 AATQNIS
+287 AATKDIS

-316 LLEALTDAPSGKL
+316 LLEALTDAPSNDTNL
-329 DFNHVPSLIEQ
+329 NHVPSLIEQ
-340 AKIASPKNIFWH
+340 ARIASPNNIFWH

-393 IHEEWNNQGLT
+393 IHEEWNNQGLI

-413 IEANQEQNSGAPHK
+413 IEDSKAQNSNAQHK

-461 IPYSYSADQ
+461 IPYSYSTDQ
-470 SNSTASV
+470 SNTTASL
-477 LNSIHNVTNKNAKV
+477 LNSIPNVTYENAKI
-491 NNQAEAQTK
+491 NNQSVEQTK
-500 PANVKPADVNVPT
+500 LANANAPT
-513 SSNVLPY
+513 SSKVLPE
-520 VLPEANTSKNRI
+520 VLPEANASRNKI

-563 YDFIVGVGMSSQYSN
+563 YDFIVGNGMSSQYSN
-578 SLSLQILYKV
+578 SLPSQILYKV

-602 APTAC
+602 APTTC
-607 AIVAAVFSAIQLIL
+607 AIVAAIFSAIQLIF
-621 LPDILFANFFIPN
+621 LPNILFANLFIPS
-634 IIYAAVLYGKKRAWQ
+634 IIYSAVLYGKKRTWQ

-661 FAVKIGIATK
+661 FSLKIGIASR
-671 NIPQTETPIRFFT
+671 NIPQNTTPIQFFT
-684 SNIAT
+684 SKIDT
-689 TNFYDFMQFASVGL
+689 TNFYVIMQMASVGL
-703 VFGFIVAI
+703 VFGFIVAL
-711 ICFTVIAF
+711 ICFAAIAF
-719 AYYRRNDDNNLL
+719 AYSRRNDDNNLL
-731 LLKARRTELEQEQ
+731 ILKARRTELEQEQ

-757 RLSSNIQQKVAI
+757 RLSSNIQQKVAV

-779 SGIDML
+779 NGIDML
-785 NKYEKT
+785 NKYEKA
-791 NSNAENTEST
+791 NNNTENRKLS
-801 ETEKPQEQSEEI
+801 EPKQSHEQSEEI

-840 TGSSVHSANNTAN
+840 TGSSANSANNVAN
-853 VAEIA
+853 VTEIA

-871 NAINKQ
+871 SALNKQ

>member
-1 MSITHSYINHTQVR
+1 MKISHTFNKAIQR
-15 LFYKVLCTS
+15 LRT
-24 LVIMKVPNMFQ
+24 
-35 SVIQSLRKELTLN
+35 ELTLN

-55 PLILFILSNN
+55 PLILFMLSSN
-65 RYSISYVDGLLTQGS
+65 RYTISNVDGFLTQSSLLTTY
-80 LVTVALTNIVVAL
+80 LINIVVAS
-93 LLSVRKIWPEQAAII
+93 LLSLRKLWPEHTAVV
-108 FIVICIV
+108 FIVACIV
-115 QVIFGPAQLFADF
+115 QVIFGPTQLFADL

-133 LVNAIARGNPTHT
+133 LVNAIARGNPEHS
-146 KVFVITA
+146 KAFVIAA
-153 YITTIL
+153 YVTTVL
-159 SCALISWNVVMGP
+159 SCAAISWNIVMGP
-172 IYGNNHSKSSYT
+172 IYGINHLKASYS
-184 CSVRNI
+184 CSVKNI

-199 SNILNFAIP
+199 SIILDFAIP
-208 SIIFAIIITT
+208 TIIFAIIITT

-230 VHTIQLLQEH
+230 VHTIQLLQDH

-246 YRRKA
+246 YRKKA
-251 QHIAVTAERARIAR
+251 QNIAVTAERARIAR

-287 AATQNIS
+287 AATKDIA

-316 LLEALTDAPSGKL
+316 LLEALTDAPSGQL
-329 DFNHVPSLIEQ
+329 DFNHIPSLIEQ

-358 SSNKLNKN
+358 SQNRLNTD
-366 AQTVAYRIIQEALTN
+366 AQTVAYRVVQESLTN
-381 IRKHAGECVKVN
+381 IRKHAGDGVKIN
-393 IHEEWNNQGLT
+393 IHEQWKNQGLT

-413 IEANQEQNSGAPHK
+413 TEANQTKNSNAQHK
-427 NGYGLIGMKERIE
+427 NGYGLIGMKERLE

-461 IPYSYSADQ
+461 IPYSYSTDQ
-470 SNSTASV
+470 SNSATSA
-477 LNSIHNVTNKNAKV
+477 LNSIPNVTYKNTKV
-491 NNQAEAQTK
+491 NNESAAQAE

-513 SSNVLPY
+513 SSKVLPK
-520 VLPEANTSKNRI
+520 VLPETNASQNRI

-549 YASPWVVMMLFLPT
+549 YASPWVVMMLFIPT
-563 YDFIVGVGMSSQYSN
+563 YDFLVGTGMTSQYSS
-578 SLSLQILYKV
+578 SLSLQILYRV
-588 FTLTTMVP
+588 FTLTTMIP

-602 APTAC
+602 SPTTC
-607 AIVAAVFSAIQLIL
+607 AIVAAVFSAIQLIF
-621 LPDILFANFFIPN
+621 LPNILFANFFIPN

-661 FAVKIGIATK
+661 FAVKIGIATR
-671 NIPQTETPIRFFT
+671 NIPQNETPIRFFT
-684 SNIAT
+684 SNIVT
-689 TNFYDFMQFASVGL
+689 TNFYDIMQIASVGL

-719 AYYRRNDDNNLL
+719 AYYRRSDDNNLL

-757 RLSSNIQQKVAI
+757 RLSANIQQKVAL

-774 IDAAN
+774 INAAN
-779 SGIDML
+779 CGISML
-785 NKYEKT
+785 NKYEKS
-791 NSNAENTEST
+791 NSNAENRKSSEPEQS
-801 ETEKPQEQSEEI
+801 QEQEQIEEI

-825 SALKYMRK
+825 SALRYMRK
-833 LLGVLRE
+833 LLGILRE
-840 TGSSVHSANNTAN
+840 TGSSVHSANNGAN
-853 VAEIA
+853 VTEIA
-858 IRPAAPLDEQIQH
+858 IRPAPSLDEQIQH
-871 NAINKQ
+871 NTLNKQE

>member
-1 MSITHSYINHTQVR
+1 
-15 LFYKVLCTS
+15 
-24 LVIMKVPNMFQ
+24 MKVPNMFQ
-35 SVIQSLRKELTLN
+35 SVIQRLRKELTLN

-55 PLILFILSNN
+55 PLILFILSSD
-65 RYSISYVDGLLTQGS
+65 RYVISNVDGFLTQGS
-80 LVTVALTNIVVAL
+80 LITVTLINIVVAL
-93 LLSVRKIWPEQAAII
+93 LLSLRKLWPEQAATI

-115 QVIFGPAQLFADF
+115 QVAFGPTQLFADF

-133 LVNAIARGNPTHT
+133 LVNAIARGNPEHS
-146 KVFVITA
+146 KAFVIAA
-153 YITTIL
+153 YVTTVL
-159 SCALISWNVVMGP
+159 SCAVISWNTVMGP
-172 IYGNNHSKSSYT
+172 IYGINHSKASYT
-184 CSVRNI
+184 CSVQNI
-190 NSSNIKNCV
+190 NSSSIKNCV

-230 VHTIQLLQEH
+230 VHTIQLLQDH
-240 NNAIRA
+240 NNTIRA

-287 AATQNIS
+287 AATKDIS

-316 LLEALTDAPSGKL
+316 LLEALTDAPSCQL
-329 DFNHVPSLIEQ
+329 DFNHIPSLIEQ

-358 SSNKLNKN
+358 SQNRLNTD
-366 AQTVAYRIIQEALTN
+366 AQTVAYRVVQESLTN
-381 IRKHAGECVKVN
+381 IRKHAGDGVKIN
-393 IHEEWNNQGLT
+393 IHEQWNNQGLT

-413 IEANQEQNSGAPHK
+413 TEANQTQNSNAQHK
-427 NGYGLIGMKERIE
+427 NGYGLIGMKERLE

-491 NNQAEAQTK
+491 NNESAAQAN

-513 SSNVLPY
+513 SSKVLPK
-520 VLPEANTSKNRI
+520 VLPETNASQNRI

-563 YDFIVGVGMSSQYSN
+563 YDFIVGVGMSSQYSS
-578 SLSLQILYKV
+578 SLSLQILYRV
-588 FTLTTMVP
+588 FTLTTMIP

-621 LPDILFANFFIPN
+621 LPNILFANFFIPN
-634 IIYAAVLYGKKRAWQ
+634 IIYAAVLYGKKHAWQ
-649 WVSAVVLAESAI
+649 WVSSVVLAESAI
-661 FAVKIGIATK
+661 FAVKIGISSK

-785 NKYEKT
+785 NKYEKS
-791 NSNAENTEST
+791 NSNAENTESK
-801 ETEKPQEQSEEI
+801 ETEKPQEQSEAI
-813 SKAFKNIGDEGR
+813 SKAFKNISDEGR
-825 SALKYMRK
+825 SALKYLRK
-833 LLGVLRE
+833 LLGILRE
-840 TGSSVHSANNTAN
+840 TGSSVNSANKGAN

-871 NAINKQ
+871 NALNKQ

>member
-1 MSITHSYINHTQVR
+1 
-15 LFYKVLCTS
+15 
-24 LVIMKVPNMFQ
+24 MKVPNMFQ
-35 SVIQSLRKELTLN
+35 SVIQRLRKELTLN

-55 PLILFILSNN
+55 PLILFILSSD
-65 RYSISYVDGLLTQGS
+65 RYVISNVDGFLTQGS
-80 LVTVALTNIVVAL
+80 LITVTLINIVVAL
-93 LLSVRKIWPEQAAII
+93 LLSLRKLWPEQAATI

-115 QVIFGPAQLFADF
+115 QVAFGPTQLFADF

-133 LVNAIARGNPTHT
+133 LVNAIARGNPEHS
-146 KVFVITA
+146 KAFVIAA
-153 YITTIL
+153 YVTTVL
-159 SCALISWNVVMGP
+159 SCAVISWNTVMGP
-172 IYGNNHSKSSYT
+172 IYGINHSKASYT
-184 CSVRNI
+184 CSVQNI
-190 NSSNIKNCV
+190 NSSSIKNCV

-230 VHTIQLLQEH
+230 VHTIQLLQDH

-287 AATQNIS
+287 AATKDIS

-316 LLEALTDAPSGKL
+316 LLEALTDAPSCQL
-329 DFNHVPSLIEQ
+329 DFNHIPSLIEQ

-358 SSNKLNKN
+358 SQNRLNTD
-366 AQTVAYRIIQEALTN
+366 AQTVAYRVVQESLTN
-381 IRKHAGECVKVN
+381 IRKHAGDGVKIN
-393 IHEEWNNQGLT
+393 IHEQWNNQGLT

-413 IEANQEQNSGAPHK
+413 TEANQTQNSNAQHK
-427 NGYGLIGMKERIE
+427 NGYGLIGMKERLE

-491 NNQAEAQTK
+491 NNESAAQAN

-513 SSNVLPY
+513 SSKVLPK
-520 VLPEANTSKNRI
+520 VLPETNASQNRI

-588 FTLTTMVP
+588 FTLTTMIP

-621 LPDILFANFFIPN
+621 LPNILFANFFIPN
-634 IIYAAVLYGKKRAWQ
+634 IIYAAVLYGKKHAWQ
-649 WVSAVVLAESAI
+649 WVSSVVLAESAI
-661 FAVKIGIATK
+661 FAVKIGISSK

-703 VFGFIVAI
+703 VFGFIVAL
-711 ICFTVIAF
+711 ICFAAIAF
-719 AYYRRNDDNNLL
+719 AYSRRNDDNNLL
-731 LLKARRTELEQEQ
+731 ILKARRTELEQEQ

-785 NKYEKT
+785 KNYEKT
-791 NSNAENTEST
+791 NSNAENRKLSEPKQS
-801 ETEKPQEQSEEI
+801 QEQSEEI

-840 TGSSVHSANNTAN
+840 TGSSVHSANNAAN
-853 VAEIA
+853 VTEIA

-871 NAINKQ
+871 NALNKKD

>member
-1 MSITHSYINHTQVR
+1 
-15 LFYKVLCTS
+15 
-24 LVIMKVPNMFQ
+24 MKVPNMFQ
-35 SVIQSLRKELTLN
+35 SVIQRLRKELTLN

-55 PLILFILSNN
+55 PLILFILSSD
-65 RYSISYVDGLLTQGS
+65 RYVISNVDGFLTQGS
-80 LVTVALTNIVVAL
+80 LITVTLINIVVAL
-93 LLSVRKIWPEQAAII
+93 LLSLRKLWPEQAATI

-115 QVIFGPAQLFADF
+115 QVAFGPTQLFADF

-133 LVNAIARGNPTHT
+133 LVNAIARGNPEHS
-146 KVFVITA
+146 KAFVIAA
-153 YITTIL
+153 YVTTVL
-159 SCALISWNVVMGP
+159 SCAVISWNTVMGP
-172 IYGNNHSKSSYT
+172 IYGINHSKASYT
-184 CSVRNI
+184 CSVQNI
-190 NSSNIKNCV
+190 NSSSIKNCV

-230 VHTIQLLQEH
+230 VHTIQLLQDH

-287 AATQNIS
+287 AATKDIA

-316 LLEALTDAPSGKL
+316 LLEALTDAPSCQL
-329 DFNHVPSLIEQ
+329 DFNHIPSLIEQ

-358 SSNKLNKN
+358 SQNRLNTD
-366 AQTVAYRIIQEALTN
+366 AQTVAYRVVQESLTN
-381 IRKHAGECVKVN
+381 IRKHAGDGVKIN
-393 IHEEWNNQGLT
+393 IHEQWNNQGLT

-413 IEANQEQNSGAPHK
+413 TEANQTQNSNAQHK
-427 NGYGLIGMKERIE
+427 NGYGLIGMKERLE

-513 SSNVLPY
+513 SSKVLPY
-520 VLPEANTSKNRI
+520 VLPEANASQNRI

-549 YASPWVVMMLFLPT
+549 YASPWVVMMLFMPT
-563 YDFIVGVGMSSQYSN
+563 YDFTVGTGMTSQYSS

-588 FTLTTMVP
+588 FTLTTMIP

-621 LPDILFANFFIPN
+621 LPNILFANFFIPN
-634 IIYAAVLYGKKRAWQ
+634 IIYAAVLYGKKHAWQ
-649 WVSAVVLAESAI
+649 WVSSVVLAESAI
-661 FAVKIGIATK
+661 FAVKIGISSK

-689 TNFYDFMQFASVGL
+689 TNFYDIMQMASVGL
-703 VFGFIVAI
+703 IFGFIVAL
-711 ICFTVIAF
+711 ICFAAIAF
-719 AYYRRNDDNNLL
+719 AYSRRNDDNNLL
-731 LLKARRTELEQEQ
+731 ILKARRTELEQEQ

-785 NKYEKT
+785 KNDEKT
-791 NSNAENTEST
+791 NSNAENRKSSEPKQS
-801 ETEKPQEQSEEI
+801 QEQSEEI

-840 TGSSVHSANNTAN
+840 TGSSVHSANNAAN
-853 VAEIA
+853 VTEIA

-871 NAINKQ
+871 NALNKQE

>member
-1 MSITHSYINHTQVR
+1 
-15 LFYKVLCTS
+15 
-24 LVIMKVPNMFQ
+24 MFQ
-35 SVIQSLRKELTLN
+35 SVIQRLRKELTLN
-48 DILWGII
+48 DILWFII
-55 PLILFILSNN
+55 PFILFILSIN
-65 RYSISYVDGLLTQGS
+65 RYVISNVDGFLTQSS
-80 LVTVALTNIVVAL
+80 LIAVILINIVVAL
-93 LLSVRKIWPEQAAII
+93 LLSVRKLWPEQAAIT

-115 QVIFGPAQLFADF
+115 QVIFGPIQLFADF

-133 LVNAIARGNPTHT
+133 LVNAIARGNPEHS
-146 KVFVITA
+146 KAFVIA
-153 YITTIL
+153 SYVTTVL
-159 SCALISWNVVMGP
+159 SCALISWNAVMGP

-199 SNILNFAIP
+199 SNILDFAIP

-287 AATQNIS
+287 AATKDIS

-316 LLEALTDAPSGKL
+316 LLEALTDAPSNDTNL
-329 DFNHVPSLIEQ
+329 NHVPSLIEQ
-340 AKIASPKNIFWH
+340 ARIASPNNIFWH

-393 IHEEWNNQGLT
+393 IHEEWNNQGLI

-413 IEANQEQNSGAPHK
+413 IEDSKAQNSNAQHK

-461 IPYSYSADQ
+461 IPYSYSTDQ
-470 SNSTASV
+470 SNTTASL
-477 LNSIHNVTNKNAKV
+477 LNSIPNVTYENAKI
-491 NNQAEAQTK
+491 NNQSVEQTK
-500 PANVKPADVNVPT
+500 LANANAPT
-513 SSNVLPY
+513 SSKVLPE
-520 VLPEANTSKNRI
+520 VLPEANASRNKI

-563 YDFIVGVGMSSQYSN
+563 YDFIVGNGMSSQYSN
-578 SLSLQILYKV
+578 SLPSQILYKV

-602 APTAC
+602 APTTC
-607 AIVAAVFSAIQLIL
+607 AIVAAIFSAIQLIF
-621 LPDILFANFFIPN
+621 LPNILFANLFIPS
-634 IIYAAVLYGKKRAWQ
+634 IIYSAVLYGKKRTWQ

-661 FAVKIGIATK
+661 FSLKIGIASR
-671 NIPQTETPIRFFT
+671 NIPQNATPIQFFT
-684 SNIAT
+684 SKIDT
-689 TNFYDFMQFASVGL
+689 TNFYVIMQMASVGL
-703 VFGFIVAI
+703 VFGFIVAL
-711 ICFTVIAF
+711 ICFAAIAF
-719 AYYRRNDDNNLL
+719 AYSRRNDDNNLL
-731 LLKARRTELEQEQ
+731 ILKARRTELEQEQ

-779 SGIDML
+779 NGIDML
-785 NKYEKT
+785 NKYEKA
-791 NSNAENTEST
+791 NNNTENRKLS
-801 ETEKPQEQSEEI
+801 EPKQSHEQSEEI

-840 TGSSVHSANNTAN
+840 TGSSANSANNVAN

-871 NAINKQ
+871 SALNKQE

>member
-1 MSITHSYINHTQVR
+1 MKISRTFNSCIQR
-15 LFYKVLCTS
+15 LR
-24 LVIMKVPNMFQ
+24 N
-35 SVIQSLRKELTLN
+35 ELTLN

-55 PLILFILSNN
+55 PLILFILSSN
-65 RYSISYVDGLLTQGS
+65 RYVISNVDGFLTQSS
-80 LVTVALTNIVVAL
+80 LITVTLINIVVAL
-93 LLSVRKIWPEQAAII
+93 LLSLRKLWPEQAATI

-115 QVIFGPAQLFADF
+115 QVIFGTTQLFADF

-133 LVNAIARGNPTHT
+133 LVNAIARGNTEHS
-146 KVFVITA
+146 KAFVIAA
-153 YITTIL
+153 YVTTVL

-199 SNILNFAIP
+199 SNILDFAIP

-230 VHTIQLLQEH
+230 VHTIQLLQDH
-240 NNAIRA
+240 NNSIRA
-246 YRRKA
+246 YRKKA

-287 AATQNIS
+287 AATKDIS

-316 LLEALTDAPSGKL
+316 LLEALTDAPSGQL

-358 SSNKLNKN
+358 SQNRLNAD
-366 AQTVAYRIIQEALTN
+366 AQTVAYRVVQESLTN
-381 IRKHAGECVKVN
+381 IRKHAGDGVKVN
-393 IHEEWNNQGLT
+393 IHEQWNNQGLT

-413 IEANQEQNSGAPHK
+413 TEANQTKNSNAQHK
-427 NGYGLIGMKERIE
+427 NGYGLIGMKERLE

-447 YGKLNDGTFSIVAF
+447 YGRLNDGTFSIVAF
-461 IPYSYSADQ
+461 IPYSYSTDQ
-470 SNSTASV
+470 SNSATSA
-477 LNSIHNVTNKNAKV
+477 LNSIPNVTYKNTKV
-491 NNQAEAQTK
+491 NNESAAQAE

-513 SSNVLPY
+513 SSKVLPK
-520 VLPEANTSKNRI
+520 VLPETNASQNRI

-549 YASPWVVMMLFLPT
+549 YASPWVVMMLFIPT
-563 YDFIVGVGMSSQYSN
+563 YDFTVGTGMTSQYSS
-578 SLSLQILYKV
+578 SLSSQILYRV
-588 FTLTTMVP
+588 FTLTTMIP

-602 APTAC
+602 SPTTC
-607 AIVAAVFSAIQLIL
+607 AIVAAVFSAIQLIF
-621 LPDILFANFFIPN
+621 LPNILFANFFIPN

-661 FAVKIGIATK
+661 FAVKIGIATR
-671 NIPQTETPIRFFT
+671 NIPQNETPIQFFA
-684 SNIAT
+684 SNAYT
-689 TNFYDFMQFASVGL
+689 TNFYDIMQMASVGL
-703 VFGFIVAI
+703 AFGFVVAL

-719 AYYRRNDDNNLL
+719 AYSRRNDDNNLL

-757 RLSSNIQQKVAI
+757 RLSANIQQKVAV

-785 NKYEKT
+785 NEYEEARNNIK
-791 NSNAENTEST
+791 NQNCA
-801 ETEKPQEQSEEI
+801 KPEQALEQSEAI
-813 SKAFKNIGDEGR
+813 RKSFKNISDEGR

-833 LLGVLRE
+833 LLGILRE
-840 TGSSVHSANNTAN
+840 TSSSVNSTNNSANVT
-853 VAEIA
+853 EIA
-858 IRPAAPLDEQIQH
+858 VRPAPSLDEQIQH
-871 NAINKQ
+871 NALNKQE

>member
-1 MSITHSYINHTQVR
+1 
-15 LFYKVLCTS
+15 
-24 LVIMKVPNMFQ
+24 MKISHMFC
-35 SVIQSLRKELTLN
+35 SVIQRLRTELTIN

-55 PLILFILSNN
+55 PFILFILSSN
-65 RYSISYVDGLLTQGS
+65 RYVISNVDGFLTQSS
-80 LVTVALTNIVVAL
+80 LITVALTNIVVAL
-93 LLSVRKIWPEQAAII
+93 LLSVRKLWPEQAATI

-115 QVIFGPAQLFADF
+115 QVIFGPTQLFADF

-133 LVNAIARGNPTHT
+133 LVNAIARGNPEHS
-146 KVFVITA
+146 KAFVIAA
-153 YITTIL
+153 YVTTVL
-159 SCALISWNVVMGP
+159 SCAIISWNAVMGP

-230 VHTIQLLQEH
+230 VHTIQLLQDH

-246 YRRKA
+246 YRKKA
-251 QHIAVTAERARIAR
+251 QNIAVTAERARIAR

-287 AATQNIS
+287 AATKDIS

-440 NLHGTLD
+440 NLQGTLD
-447 YGKLNDGTFSIVAF
+447 YGKMNDGTFSIVAF

-477 LNSIHNVTNKNAKV
+477 LNSIHNVTHKNAKV
-491 NNQAEAQTK
+491 NNESAAQAE

>member
-1 MSITHSYINHTQVR
+1 
-15 LFYKVLCTS
+15 
-24 LVIMKVPNMFQ
+24 MKVPNMFQ
-35 SVIQSLRKELTLN
+35 SVIQRLRKELTLN

-55 PLILFILSNN
+55 PLILFILSSD
-65 RYSISYVDGLLTQGS
+65 RYVISNVDGFLTQGS
-80 LVTVALTNIVVAL
+80 LITVTLINIVVAL
-93 LLSVRKIWPEQAAII
+93 LLSLRKLWPEQAATI

-115 QVIFGPAQLFADF
+115 QVAFGPTQLFADF

-133 LVNAIARGNPTHT
+133 LVNAIARGNPEHS
-146 KVFVITA
+146 KAFVIAA
-153 YITTIL
+153 YVTTVL
-159 SCALISWNVVMGP
+159 SCAVISWNTVMGP
-172 IYGNNHSKSSYT
+172 IYGINHSKASYT
-184 CSVRNI
+184 CSVQNI
-190 NSSNIKNCV
+190 NSSSIKNCV

-230 VHTIQLLQEH
+230 VHTIQLLQDH

-287 AATQNIS
+287 AATKDIA

-316 LLEALTDAPSGKL
+316 LLEALTDAPSCQL
-329 DFNHVPSLIEQ
+329 DFNHIPSLIEQ

-358 SSNKLNKN
+358 SQNRLNAD
-366 AQTVAYRIIQEALTN
+366 AQTVAYRVVQESLTN
-381 IRKHAGECVKVN
+381 IRKHAGDGVKIN
-393 IHEEWNNQGLT
+393 IHEQWNNQGLT

-413 IEANQEQNSGAPHK
+413 IEANQTQNSNAQHK
-427 NGYGLIGMKERIE
+427 NGYGLIGMKERLE

-461 IPYSYSADQ
+461 IPYSYSTDE

-513 SSNVLPY
+513 SSKVLPY
-520 VLPEANTSKNRI
+520 VLPEANASQNRI

-588 FTLTTMVP
+588 FTLTTMIP

-621 LPDILFANFFIPN
+621 LPNILFANFFIPN

-661 FAVKIGIATK
+661 FAVKIGISSK

-785 NKYEKT
+785 NKYEKS
-791 NSNAENTEST
+791 NSNAENRKSSEPKQS
-801 ETEKPQEQSEEI
+801 QEQSEEI

-825 SALKYMRK
+825 SALKYLRK
-833 LLGVLRE
+833 LLGILRE
-840 TGSSVHSANNTAN
+840 TGSSVNLANNGAN
-853 VAEIA
+853 TTEIA

-871 NAINKQ
+871 NALNKQE

>member
-1 MSITHSYINHTQVR
+1 
-15 LFYKVLCTS
+15 
-24 LVIMKVPNMFQ
+24 MKIPHMFQ
-35 SVIQSLRKELTLN
+35 SALQRLRTELTIN

-55 PLILFILSNN
+55 SLILFILSSN
-65 RYSISYVDGLLTQGS
+65 RYVISNVDGFLTQSS
-80 LVTVALTNIVVAL
+80 LITVTLTNVVIAL
-93 LLSVRKIWPEQAAII
+93 LLSVRKLWPEQSATI
-108 FIVICIV
+108 FIVTCIV
-115 QVIFGPAQLFADF
+115 QVIFGPTQLFADF

-133 LVNAIARGNPTHT
+133 LVNAIARGNPEHS
-146 KVFVITA
+146 KAFVIAA
-153 YITTIL
+153 YVTTVL
-159 SCALISWNVVMGP
+159 SCAVISWNIVMGP
-172 IYGNNHSKSSYT
+172 IYGNNHSKASYT
-184 CSVRNI
+184 YSVRNI
-190 NSSNIKNCV
+190 NSSNIRNCI
-199 SNILNFAIP
+199 SIILDFAIP

-230 VHTIQLLQEH
+230 VHTIQLLQDH

-246 YRRKA
+246 YRKKA
-251 QHIAVTAERARIAR
+251 QNIAVTAERARIAR

-287 AATQNIS
+287 AATKDIA

-316 LLEALTDAPSGKL
+316 LLEALTDAPSGQL
-329 DFNHVPSLIEQ
+329 DFNHIPSLIEQ

-352 TVDGIN
+352 TVDGMN
-358 SSNKLNKN
+358 SQNRLNTD
-366 AQTVAYRIIQEALTN
+366 AQTVAYRVVQESLTN
-381 IRKHAGECVKVN
+381 IRKHAGDGVKIN
-393 IHEEWNNQGLT
+393 IHEQWKNQGLT

-413 IEANQEQNSGAPHK
+413 TEANQTQNSNAQHK
-427 NGYGLIGMKERIE
+427 NGYGLIGMKERLE

-461 IPYSYSADQ
+461 IPYSYSTDQ
-470 SNSTASV
+470 SNSATSA
-477 LNSIHNVTNKNAKV
+477 LNSIPNVTYKNTKV
-491 NNQAEAQTK
+491 NNESAAQAE

-513 SSNVLPY
+513 SSKVLPK
-520 VLPEANTSKNRI
+520 VLPETNASQNRI

-549 YASPWVVMMLFLPT
+549 YASPWVVMMLFIPT
-563 YDFIVGVGMSSQYSN
+563 YDFLVGTGMTSQYSS
-578 SLSLQILYKV
+578 SLSLQILYRV
-588 FTLTTMVP
+588 FTLTTMIP

-602 APTAC
+602 SPTTC
-607 AIVAAVFSAIQLIL
+607 AIVAAVFSAIQLIF
-621 LPDILFANFFIPN
+621 LPNILFANFFIPN

-731 LLKARRTELEQEQ
+731 LLKSRRTELEQEQ
-744 KQLEVLAANAERQ
+744 KQLAILAANAERQ
-757 RLSSNIQQKVAI
+757 RLSANIQQKVAL

-774 IDAAN
+774 INAAN
-779 SGIDML
+779 CGISML
-785 NKYEKT
+785 NKYEKS
-791 NSNAENTEST
+791 NSNAENRKSSEPEQS
-801 ETEKPQEQSEEI
+801 QEQEQIEEI

-825 SALKYMRK
+825 SALRYMRK
-833 LLGVLRE
+833 LLGILRE
-840 TGSSVHSANNTAN
+840 TGSSVHSANNGAN
-853 VAEIA
+853 VTEIA
-858 IRPAAPLDEQIQH
+858 IRPAPSLDEQIQH
-871 NAINKQ
+871 NTLNKQE

>member
-1 MSITHSYINHTQVR
+1 
-15 LFYKVLCTS
+15 
-24 LVIMKVPNMFQ
+24 MKVPNMFQ
-35 SVIQSLRKELTLN
+35 SVIQRLRKELTLN

-55 PLILFILSNN
+55 PLILFILSSD
-65 RYSISYVDGLLTQGS
+65 RYVISNVDGFLTQGS
-80 LVTVALTNIVVAL
+80 LITVTLINIVVAL
-93 LLSVRKIWPEQAAII
+93 LLSLRKLWPEQAATI

-115 QVIFGPAQLFADF
+115 QVIFGPTQLFADF

-133 LVNAIARGNPTHT
+133 LVNAIARGNPEHS
-146 KVFVITA
+146 KAFVIAA
-153 YITTIL
+153 YATTVL
-159 SCALISWNVVMGP
+159 SCAVISWNTVMGP
-172 IYGNNHSKSSYT
+172 IYGINHSKASYT
-184 CSVRNI
+184 CSVQNI
-190 NSSNIKNCV
+190 NSSSIKNCV

-230 VHTIQLLQEH
+230 VHTIQLLQDH

-287 AATQNIS
+287 AATKDIA

-316 LLEALTDAPSGKL
+316 LLEALTDAPSCQL
-329 DFNHVPSLIEQ
+329 DFNHIPSLIEQ

-358 SSNKLNKN
+358 SQNRLNTD
-366 AQTVAYRIIQEALTN
+366 AQTVAYRVVQESLTN
-381 IRKHAGECVKVN
+381 IRKHAGDGVKIN
-393 IHEEWNNQGLT
+393 IHEQWNNQGLT

-413 IEANQEQNSGAPHK
+413 TEANQTQNSNAQHK
-427 NGYGLIGMKERIE
+427 NGYGLIGMKERLE

-513 SSNVLPY
+513 SSKVLPY

-563 YDFIVGVGMSSQYSN
+563 YDFIVGTGMTSQYSS
-578 SLSLQILYKV
+578 SLSSQILYKV
-588 FTLTTMVP
+588 FTLTTMIP

-621 LPDILFANFFIPN
+621 LPNILFANFFIPN
-634 IIYAAVLYGKKRAWQ
+634 IIYAAVLYGKKHAWQ
-649 WVSAVVLAESAI
+649 WVSSVVLAESAI
-661 FAVKIGIATK
+661 FAVKIGISSK

-703 VFGFIVAI
+703 VFGFIVAL
-711 ICFTVIAF
+711 ICFAAIAF
-719 AYYRRNDDNNLL
+719 AYSRRNDDNNLL
-731 LLKARRTELEQEQ
+731 ILKARRTELEQEQ

-785 NKYEKT
+785 KNYEKT
-791 NSNAENTEST
+791 NSNAENRKSSEPKQS
-801 ETEKPQEQSEEI
+801 QEQSEEI

-840 TGSSVHSANNTAN
+840 TGSSVHSANNAAN
-853 VAEIA
+853 VTEIA

-871 NAINKQ
+871 NALNKQE

>member
-1 MSITHSYINHTQVR
+1 MKISRTFNSCIQR
-15 LFYKVLCTS
+15 LR
-24 LVIMKVPNMFQ
+24 N
-35 SVIQSLRKELTLN
+35 ELTLN

-55 PLILFILSNN
+55 PLILFILSSN
-65 RYSISYVDGLLTQGS
+65 RYVISNVDGFLTQSS
-80 LVTVALTNIVVAL
+80 LITVTLINIVVAL
-93 LLSVRKIWPEQAAII
+93 LLSLRKLWPEQAATI

-115 QVIFGPAQLFADF
+115 QVIFGTTQLFADF

-133 LVNAIARGNPTHT
+133 LVNAIARGNTEHS
-146 KVFVITA
+146 KAFVIAA
-153 YITTIL
+153 YVTTVL

-190 NSSNIKNCV
+190 DSSNIKNCV

-208 SIIFAIIITT
+208 SIIFAIITTT

-230 VHTIQLLQEH
+230 VHTIQLLQDH

-246 YRRKA
+246 YRKKA

-287 AATQNIS
+287 AATKDIS

-316 LLEALTDAPSGKL
+316 LLEALTDAPSAQL
-329 DFNHVPSLIEQ
+329 DFNHIPSLIEQ

-358 SSNKLNKN
+358 SQNRLNAD
-366 AQTVAYRIIQEALTN
+366 AQTVAYRVVQESLTN
-381 IRKHAGECVKVN
+381 IRKHAGDGVKVN
-393 IHEEWNNQGLT
+393 IHEQWNNQGLT

-413 IEANQEQNSGAPHK
+413 TEANQTQNSNAQHK
-427 NGYGLIGMKERIE
+427 NGYGLIGMKERLE

-477 LNSIHNVTNKNAKV
+477 LNSIHNVTHKNAKV
-491 NNQAEAQTK
+491 NNQSAAQAK

-513 SSNVLPY
+513 SSKVLPK
-520 VLPEANTSKNRI
+520 VLPETNASQNRI

-549 YASPWVVMMLFLPT
+549 YASPWVVMMLFIPT
-563 YDFIVGVGMSSQYSN
+563 YDFTVGTGMTSQYSS
-578 SLSLQILYKV
+578 SLSSQILYRV
-588 FTLTTMVP
+588 FTLTTMIP

-602 APTAC
+602 SPTTC
-607 AIVAAVFSAIQLIL
+607 AIVAAVFSAIQLIF
-621 LPDILFANFFIPN
+621 LPNILFANFFIPN
-634 IIYAAVLYGKKRAWQ
+634 IIYTAVLYGKKRAWQ

-661 FAVKIGIATK
+661 FAVKIGIATR
-671 NIPQTETPIRFFT
+671 NIPQNETPIQFFA
-684 SNIAT
+684 SNAYT
-689 TNFYDFMQFASVGL
+689 TNFYDIMQMASVGL
-703 VFGFIVAI
+703 AFGFVVAL

-719 AYYRRNDDNNLL
+719 AYSRRNDDNNLL

-757 RLSSNIQQKVAI
+757 RLSANIQQKVAV

-785 NKYEKT
+785 NEYEEARNNIK
-791 NSNAENTEST
+791 NQNCA
-801 ETEKPQEQSEEI
+801 KPEQALEQSEAI
-813 SKAFKNIGDEGR
+813 RKSFKNISDEGR

-833 LLGVLRE
+833 LLGILRE
-840 TGSSVHSANNTAN
+840 TSSSVNSTNNSANVT
-853 VAEIA
+853 EIA
-858 IRPAAPLDEQIQH
+858 VRPAPSLDEQIQH
-871 NAINKQ
+871 NALNKQE

>member
-1 MSITHSYINHTQVR
+1 
-15 LFYKVLCTS
+15 
-24 LVIMKVPNMFQ
+24 MKVPNMFQ
-35 SVIQSLRKELTLN
+35 SVIQRLRKELTLN

-55 PLILFILSNN
+55 PLILFILSSD
-65 RYSISYVDGLLTQGS
+65 RYVISNVDGFLTQGS
-80 LVTVALTNIVVAL
+80 LITVTLINIVVAL
-93 LLSVRKIWPEQAAII
+93 LLSLRKLWPEQAATI

-115 QVIFGPAQLFADF
+115 QVAFGPTQLFADF

-133 LVNAIARGNPTHT
+133 LVNAIARGNPEHS
-146 KVFVITA
+146 KAFVIAA
-153 YITTIL
+153 YVTTVL
-159 SCALISWNVVMGP
+159 SCAVISWNTVMGP
-172 IYGNNHSKSSYT
+172 IYGINHSKASYT
-184 CSVRNI
+184 CSVQNI
-190 NSSNIKNCV
+190 NSSSIKNCV

-230 VHTIQLLQEH
+230 VHTIQLLQDH

-287 AATQNIS
+287 AATKDIA

-316 LLEALTDAPSGKL
+316 LLEALTDAPSCQL
-329 DFNHVPSLIEQ
+329 DFNHIPSLIEQ

-358 SSNKLNKN
+358 SQNRLNTD
-366 AQTVAYRIIQEALTN
+366 AQTVAYRVVQESLTN
-381 IRKHAGECVKVN
+381 IRKHAGDGVKIN
-393 IHEEWNNQGLT
+393 IHEQWNNQGLT

-413 IEANQEQNSGAPHK
+413 TEANQTQNSNAQHK
-427 NGYGLIGMKERIE
+427 NGYGLIGMKERLE

-513 SSNVLPY
+513 SSKVLPY

-588 FTLTTMVP
+588 FTLTTMIP

-621 LPDILFANFFIPN
+621 LPNILFANFFIPN

-661 FAVKIGIATK
+661 FAVKIGISSK

-785 NKYEKT
+785 NKYEKS
-791 NSNAENTEST
+791 NSNAENRKSSEPKQS
-801 ETEKPQEQSEEI
+801 QEQSEEI

-825 SALKYMRK
+825 SALKYLRK
-833 LLGVLRE
+833 LLGILRE
-840 TGSSVHSANNTAN
+840 TGSSVNLANNGAN
-853 VAEIA
+853 TTEIA

-871 NAINKQ
+871 NALNKQE

>member
-1 MSITHSYINHTQVR
+1 
-15 LFYKVLCTS
+15 
-24 LVIMKVPNMFQ
+24 MKIPHMFQ
-35 SVIQSLRKELTLN
+35 SALQRLRTELTIN

-55 PLILFILSNN
+55 SLILFILSSN
-65 RYSISYVDGLLTQGS
+65 RYVISNVDGFLTQSS
-80 LVTVALTNIVVAL
+80 LITVTLTNVVIAL
-93 LLSVRKIWPEQAAII
+93 LLSVRKLWPEQSATI
-108 FIVICIV
+108 FIVTCIV
-115 QVIFGPAQLFADF
+115 QVIFGHTQLFADF

-133 LVNAIARGNPTHT
+133 LVNAIARGNPEHS
-146 KVFVITA
+146 KAFVIAA
-153 YITTIL
+153 YVTTVL
-159 SCALISWNVVMGP
+159 SCAVISWNIVMGP
-172 IYGNNHSKSSYT
+172 IYGNNHSKASYT
-184 CSVRNI
+184 YSVRNI
-190 NSSNIKNCV
+190 NSSNIRNCI
-199 SNILNFAIP
+199 SIILDFAIP

-230 VHTIQLLQEH
+230 VHTIQLLQDH

-246 YRRKA
+246 YRKKA
-251 QHIAVTAERARIAR
+251 QNIAVTAERARIAR

-287 AATQNIS
+287 AATKDIA

-316 LLEALTDAPSGKL
+316 LLEALTDAPSGQL
-329 DFNHVPSLIEQ
+329 DFNHIPSLIEQ

-358 SSNKLNKN
+358 SQNRLNTD
-366 AQTVAYRIIQEALTN
+366 AQTVAYRVVQESLTN
-381 IRKHAGECVKVN
+381 IRKHAGDGVKIN
-393 IHEEWNNQGLT
+393 IHEQWKNQGLT

-413 IEANQEQNSGAPHK
+413 TEANQTKNSNAQHK
-427 NGYGLIGMKERIE
+427 NGYGLIGMKERLE

-461 IPYSYSADQ
+461 IPYSYSTDQ
-470 SNSTASV
+470 SNSATSA
-477 LNSIHNVTNKNAKV
+477 LNSIPNVTYKNTKV
-491 NNQAEAQTK
+491 NNESAAQAE

-513 SSNVLPY
+513 SSKVLPK
-520 VLPEANTSKNRI
+520 VLPETNASQNRI

-549 YASPWVVMMLFLPT
+549 YASPWVVMMLFIPT
-563 YDFIVGVGMSSQYSN
+563 YDFLVGTGMTSQYSS
-578 SLSLQILYKV
+578 SLSLQILYRV
-588 FTLTTMVP
+588 FTLTTMIP

-602 APTAC
+602 SPTTC
-607 AIVAAVFSAIQLIL
+607 AIVAAVFSAIQLIF
-621 LPDILFANFFIPN
+621 LPNILFANFFIPN

-661 FAVKIGIATK
+661 FAVKIGIATR
-671 NIPQTETPIRFFT
+671 NIPQNETPIRFFT
-684 SNIAT
+684 SNIVT
-689 TNFYDFMQFASVGL
+689 TNFYDIMQIASVGL

-719 AYYRRNDDNNLL
+719 AYYRRSDDNNLL

-757 RLSSNIQQKVAI
+757 RLSANIQQKVAL

-774 IDAAN
+774 INAAN
-779 SGIDML
+779 CGISML
-785 NKYEKT
+785 NKYEKS
-791 NSNAENTEST
+791 NSNAENRKSSEPEQS
-801 ETEKPQEQSEEI
+801 QEQEQIEEI

-825 SALKYMRK
+825 SALRYMRK
-833 LLGVLRE
+833 LLGILRE
-840 TGSSVHSANNTAN
+840 TGSSVHSANNGAN
-853 VAEIA
+853 VTEIA
-858 IRPAAPLDEQIQH
+858 IRPAPSLDEQIQH
-871 NAINKQ
+871 NTLNKQE